1 MLTGQR
7 YAVVLLLVAL
17 MAGAFGYVDHA
28 QAASCH
34 KAYTVAGHW
43 VSAHTVKATSKHK
56 AYTVARHY
64 QKGYAVKSNCPKK

>member
-1 MLTGQR
+1 MGGVIL
-7 YAVVLLLVAL
+7 VVLW
-17 MAGAFGYVDHA
+17 
-28 QAASCH
+28 Q
-34 KAYTVAGHW
+34 AYTVAGHW